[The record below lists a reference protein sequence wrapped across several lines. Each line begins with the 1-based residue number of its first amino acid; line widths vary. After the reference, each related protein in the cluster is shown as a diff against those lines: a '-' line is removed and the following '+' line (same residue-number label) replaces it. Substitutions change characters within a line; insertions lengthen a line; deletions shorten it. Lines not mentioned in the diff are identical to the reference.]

1 MWPRTRFF
9 APVENGTHMP
19 FGAGWRGIATG
30 EITLMCKIWTL
41 KIAGKSAFEMP
52 RAGVPRSVVM
62 NHMIHPHAQFGVCL
76 RLLDVPVP
84 CADGPSA
91 DGKPGFGVWKKS
103 GRPPKACPSHHF
115 PVFITMS
122 ILPLK

>member
-1 MWPRTRFF
+1 
-9 APVENGTHMP
+9 MP

-41 KIAGKSAFEMP
+41 KIAGKSVFEMP
-52 RAGVPRSVVM
+52 RVGVPRSVVM

-91 DGKPGFGVWKKS
+91 DD
-103 GRPPKACPSHHF
+103 
-115 PVFITMS
+115 
-122 ILPLK
+122 